1 MLQEVVSE
9 TPPKDPAV
17 PETTPPSDP
26 ATPTEEP
33 IKKAEPENVLPSNA
47 TE

>member
-1 MLQEVVSE
+1 VLQEVVSE
-9 TPPKDPAV
+9 TPPKDPTV
-17 PETTPPSDP
+17 PETTTPSKP

-33 IKKAEPENVLPSNA
+33 IKKAEPDNVLPANA